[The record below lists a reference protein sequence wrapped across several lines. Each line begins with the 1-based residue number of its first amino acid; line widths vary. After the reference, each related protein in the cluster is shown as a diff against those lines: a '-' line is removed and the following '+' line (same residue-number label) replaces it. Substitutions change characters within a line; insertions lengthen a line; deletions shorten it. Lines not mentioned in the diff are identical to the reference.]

1 MKILTLRLKNLN
13 SLKGEWRVDFT
24 QTPFKDQG
32 LFAITGPTG
41 AGKSTL
47 LDAICLALYHE
58 TPRLKTLSA
67 SSNDIMT
74 RHTADCLAEVEFEV
88 KGHTYRA
95 FWSQRRA
102 RNKANGALQAP
113 EVELADGQ
121 GTILTS
127 KIAEKLR
134 RTEAITGLDFGRF
147 TKSMLLAQGG
157 FAAFLNASANERAG
171 LLEELTG
178 TDIYGQISQRTYELT
193 REAQQELKQLQA
205 RADGMELLDDE
216 KRSQMQQ
223 QLQTLAAQQT
233 TVNENTEQ
241 FRQWQQWRQ
250 QQAQAEQAW
259 QQAQQA
265 EQQAHDSW
273 EAAQGLRDQLARS
286 EPAEQLRPLYLRWQE
301 SLQRTQATQ
310 QHLQQLQQQKHTMLQ
325 QAQRQLLQANA
336 LAADAAVQH
345 SKALERTQQ
354 QHQALAVWR
363 DQHQDDAALGEQ
375 LSGWEATLTQWVQ
388 TTQEQQAVQ
397 SQLQLQQQQL
407 LTQQQAITEQ
417 TQALQ
422 QAQDAET
429 RCSLQTEQAQQH
441 LQQLQNSH
449 TPPHNAASLRGIWQQ
464 SQQDLQHWQQSTL
477 IAEQLRQCSA
487 DHSKLQQEVQQT
499 RQQLAQLQPQLTEK
513 RQQFKL
519 LKEQV
524 EDKRRLLE
532 QEKIIRSLDAHRA
545 ALQPGEACPLC
556 GAEEHPGIA
565 HYQALDSSATE
576 RALQEK
582 SAELKE
588 SEEQGRLLRSR
599 ADKLEQKEN
608 SQTEALQKSSQQ
620 QQSLQQRWS
629 ALAPVLQ
636 LNEDGWQDETGLQQR
651 WQQAQQQ
658 ESHLRLHLQQLEQ
671 AEKQVQHLQQT
682 LARQQQQ
689 RLSTH
694 NQLALAQQ
702 AATAAQEQIQALQ
715 IRCQALEQQCVQL
728 KQPLHTAMGDAAD
741 SGISVQAWLAQRK
754 TAWQQWQ
761 QEDQRWQQLLL
772 QLQQHISTAEQS
784 QSLAAQWLARC
795 EREGLTAQD
804 LAAGQISEQTT
815 DPASELAALA
825 TAYETSQAALAS
837 LQGQVLQLEQE
848 YRQQQQQLTSLQTEW
863 QSALAVSP
871 FSDDH
876 AFLAALLPA
885 DQRAALEQQRQDL
898 LQALKDSQA
907 IGHSKYSEFQALSAQ
922 ALCMQTLEEL
932 QTALSALEQQREQCS
947 REAGAIQALLQ
958 DDEARRG
965 QQSGLLTQIQAQ
977 TANADWWQRL
987 NDLIGSADGNK
998 FRRFAQG
1005 LTLDHLMHLA
1015 NRHLAKLHGRYLL
1028 QRKSSGELELE
1039 IVDTWQADVTRDT
1052 RTLSGGES
1060 FLVSLAL
1067 ALGLSDLVSH
1077 QTSID
1082 SLFLD
1087 EGFGTLDPD
1096 TLDIALDALDSLNA
1110 SGKCIGVI
1118 SHIEG
1123 LKERI
1128 PVQIIVSKGH
1138 GLGTSTL
1145 KVSG

>member
-24 QTPFKDQG
+24 QSPFKDQG

-88 KGHTYRA
+88 KGQTYCA

-102 RNKANGALQAP
+102 RGKASGALQAP

-178 TDIYGQISQRTYELT
+178 TDIYGQISQRCYEMA

-205 RADGMELLDDE
+205 KADGMELLDEE
-216 KRSQMQQ
+216 KRGQMQQ
-223 QLQTLAAQQT
+223 QLQTLAAQQQELQT
-233 TVNENTEQ
+233 ATAQ
-241 FRQWQQWRQ
+241 LRLWQQWRQ
-250 QQAQAEQAW
+250 QQAQAEAAW

-265 EQQAHDSW
+265 EQQAQANW
-273 EAAQGLRDQLARS
+273 QAAQALRDQLARS
-286 EPAEQLRPLYLRWQE
+286 EPAEQLRPLYQRWQE
-301 SLQRTQATQ
+301 ESQRLHTLQQRRT
-310 QHLQQLQQQKHTMLQ
+310 QLQQQTQ
-325 QAQRQLLQANA
+325 QAQQAAQTQLTTSTAIANA
-336 LAADAAVQH
+336 VCAQQQQALA
-345 SKALERTQQ
+345 RTQE
-354 QHQALAVWR
+354 QHQALLVWR
-363 DQHQDDAALGEQ
+363 QQHAQNALLGEQ
-375 LSGWEATLTQWVQ
+375 LSGWEASVAQVMQ
-388 TTQEQQAVQ
+388 IRQQRQALQ
-397 SQLQLQQQQL
+397 QQIQQLQQQQQTL
-407 LTQQQAITEQ
+407 QQKFAQQSQTTEQSLQAEHQRQRALNDAQQALEQ
-417 TQALQ
+417 
-422 QAQDAET
+422 
-429 RCSLQTEQAQQH
+429 C
-441 LQQLQNSH
+441 QNAH
-449 TPPHNAASLRGIWQQ
+449 TPPQSAAQLRAVWEQY
-464 SQQDLQHWQQSTL
+464 QQDLQSWQQARL
-477 IAEQLRQCSA
+477 VAEQWRQISA
-487 DHSKLQQEVQQT
+487 EYQKLQQDSQQT
-499 RQQLAQLQPQLTEK
+499 QADIAALQPQLQEK

-532 QEKIIRSLDAHRA
+532 QEKLIRSLDAHRA
-545 ALQPGEACPLC
+545 ALQPGDACPLC

-565 HYQALDSSATE
+565 HYQALDCSATE
-576 RALQEK
+576 LALQEK
-582 SAELKE
+582 NEQLRI

-599 ADKLEQKEN
+599 ADKLEEQDRQ
-608 SQTEALQKSSQQ
+608 QTQALQKFAQQ
-620 QQSLQQRWS
+620 FTVLQQRWNIS
-629 ALAPVLQ
+629 ASSLQ
-636 LNEDGWQDETGLQQR
+636 LPAEAWQDDAALQQR
-651 WQQAQQQ
+651 WQQAQEQEHRVRQQ
-658 ESHLRLHLQQLEQ
+658 VQQLEQ
-671 AEKQVQHLQQT
+671 ATQQLQQAQQALAHSQQQHLQVQ
-682 LARQQQQ
+682 
-689 RLSTH
+689 
-694 NQLALAQQ
+694 NQLALTQ
-702 AATAAQEQIQALQ
+702 QALQ
-715 IRCQALEQQCVQL
+715 QAQDQLQELQTRIDNLQSQIAELEQRLQA
-728 KQPLHTAMGDAAD
+728 AMGEAA
-741 SGISVQAWLAQRK
+741 SNGTSLQAWLTERQQ
-754 TAWQQWQ
+754 AWQQWQ
-761 QEDQRWQQLLL
+761 QQEQRWQQLTLLL
-772 QLQQHISTAEQS
+772 QQQTQAAEHS
-784 QSLAAQWLARC
+784 RNNAAQWLARC
-795 EREGLTAQD
+795 ERDDIDAD
-804 LAAGQISEQTT
+804 QIALPSAWDATT
-815 DPASELAALA
+815 DLHALA
-825 TAYETSQAALAS
+825 TEYESLRAGLAS
-837 LQGQVLQLEQE
+837 LQGQLLQLVQE
-848 YRQQQQQLTSLQTEW
+848 TSLQEQ
-863 QSALAVSP
+863 QSAQALEAWQTARAGSV
-871 FSDDH
+871 FADD
-876 AFLAALLPA
+876 ASFLAALLPA
-885 DQRAALEQQRQDL
+885 EQRAAMEEQRQAL
-898 LQALKDSQA
+898 LQALKDSQT
-907 IGHSKYSEFQALSAQ
+907 IGHSKYSELQALSAQ
-922 ALCMQTLEEL
+922 ALTPQTLDEL
-932 QTALSALEQQREQCS
+932 NAALATQEQQSEQLN
-947 REAGAIQALLQ
+947 RDAGAMQALLQ
-958 DDEARRG
+958 DDDSRRS
-965 QQSGLLTQIQAQ
+965 QQSGLLAEIQTQMR
-977 TANADWWQRL
+977 NADWWQRL
-987 NDLIGSADGNK
+987 NDIIGSADGNK